1 MKLEIMVILAEMLK
15 EEFHFVSVCNV
26 LYTMVLTASAWAAD
40 GDIYKQ
46 TLEVANLGATQNG
59 VLVISS
65 TATDEQYNQAYQAD
79 LCIRGQG
86 AGYVLIKAY
95 GDVPTINI
103 PLAIILL

>member
-1 MKLEIMVILAEMLK
+1 MVILAEMLE

-59 VLVISS
+59 VLSFPAPLQMNS
-65 TATDEQYNQAYQAD
+65 TTKHVRQLYAYV
-79 LCIRGQG
+79 G
-86 AGYVLIKAY
+86 KAQ
-95 GDVPTINI
+95 DMC
-103 PLAIILL
+103 